1 MNEVLHPYEMQMI
14 GYSDYVALA
23 ADQGYQLPNSWVGGR
38 CPVCKRRMNVRS
50 GHKKDDG
57 HFYHIDSDFCPT
69 KDPSA
74 RPYISKTPTKVD
86 LDAEVRNKKFAIEN
100 IDQIWG
106 RLNEI
111 IPFLDFKEFILILE
125 QAKKLR
131 VYGYVKLDPSLL
143 PYVYATLINF
153 LPSKSK
159 NKLRKLK
166 FCFFF
171 ESTVKQFDEL
181 WIDRGENSQF
191 SRISYKGTD
200 AKKVSI
206 YELENDYLNREY
218 YPLSQAQKKWA
229 HDKI

>member
-1 MNEVLHPYEMQMI
+1 MNEVFHPHNEQLI
-14 GYSDYVALA
+14 SFSNYVALA
-23 ADQGYQLPNSWVGGR
+23 AEEGHQLPNNWLGGR

-74 RPYISKTPTKVD
+74 RPYISKKPTQVD
-86 LDAEVRNKKFAIEN
+86 LLAEARNQDFACKN
-100 IDQIWG
+100 IDKIWG

-111 IPFLDFKEFILILE
+111 VPFLDFKEFILILE

-131 VYGYVKLDPSLL
+131 VYAYVNLEPSLL
-143 PYVYATLINF
+143 PYIYATLINF

-159 NKLRKLK
+159 DKKRILK

-171 ESTVKQFDEL
+171 ESTIQQFDDL
-181 WIDRGENSQF
+181 WIDRGASSQF
-191 SRISYKGTD
+191 IRVSYKGADT
-200 AKKVSI
+200 KKVSI
-206 YELENDYLNREY
+206 YEMENDYLNREY
-218 YPLSQAQKKWA
+218 YPLSETRKKWA
-229 HDKI
+229 LGKL